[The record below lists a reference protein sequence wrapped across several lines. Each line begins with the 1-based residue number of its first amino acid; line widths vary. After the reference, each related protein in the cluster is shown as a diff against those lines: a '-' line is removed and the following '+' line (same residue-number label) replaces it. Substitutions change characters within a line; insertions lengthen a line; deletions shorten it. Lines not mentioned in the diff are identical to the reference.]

1 MFGEPFYH
9 STLRKTVIGFGS
21 LFDNLYVVRTQ
32 DNNQVKI
39 KVPIQYSTKEKFIQR
54 YKDTLNRENK
64 DSIVLQTILP
74 RLGFEMGEITYDASR
89 KKPTINRRTIETT
102 ENGNTV
108 YKTNYTEVPY
118 NVNFSLTAYVRYMDD
133 GLQLAEQIL
142 PYFTPDFTIAIKQ
155 GVLGETGERMNV
167 PIVLNSVSQNIEYE
181 GAMDLN
187 PRIIMWDYSFTARI
201 NMFGPLSNSSV
212 ILNIDNNI
220 FINTADVEEN
230 DQ

>member
-1 MFGEPFYH
+1 MFGDPFYH

-32 DNNQVKI
+32 DNNPVKI
-39 KVPIQYSTKEKFIQR
+39 KVPIQYSGKEKFIQR

-74 RLGFEMGEITYDASR
+74 RLGFEIGEISYDASR
-89 KKPTINRRTIETT
+89 KKPTINKRIIEQS
-102 ENGNTV
+102 ESGNPI
-108 YKTNYTEVPY
+108 YKVNYTEVPY

-155 GVLGETGERMNV
+155 DVLGEASEKMNI
-167 PIVLNSVSQNIEYE
+167 PIVLNSVSQNVDYE

-201 NMFGPLSNSSV
+201 NLFAPLSDVSV
-212 ILNIDNNI
+212 IKYIENTFYD
-220 FINTADVEEN
+220 INEEEE
-230 DQ
+230 

>member
-21 LFDNLYVVRTQ
+21 LFDNLYVARTQ

-201 NMFGPLSNSSV
+201 NLFGPMIDSPIITYTETD
-212 ILNIDNNI
+212 ILDIS
-220 FINTADVEEN
+220 ELEL
-230 DQ
+230 

>member
-21 LFDNLYVVRTQ
+21 LFDSLYVVRTQ
-32 DNNQVKI
+32 DNNQIKI
-39 KVPIQYSTKEKFIQR
+39 KVPIQYSSKEKFIQR

-74 RLGFEMGEITYDASR
+74 RLGFELGEITYDASR

-201 NMFGPLSNSSV
+201 NLFGPMIDSPIITYTETD
-212 ILNIDNNI
+212 ILDIS
-220 FINTADVEEN
+220 ELEL
-230 DQ
+230 

>member
-1 MFGEPFYH
+1 MFGDPFYH

-32 DNNQVKI
+32 DNNVVKI
-39 KVPIQYSTKEKFIQR
+39 KVPIQYSSKEKFIQR

-74 RLGFEMGEITYDASR
+74 RLGFEIGEMSYDASR
-89 KKPTINRRTIETT
+89 KKPTINKRVVEQTID
-102 ENGNTV
+102 GDSS
-108 YKTNYTEVPY
+108 YRINYTEVPY
-118 NVNFSLTAYVRYMDD
+118 NVNFNLTAYVRYMDD

-155 GVLGETGERMNV
+155 EVLDESGERMNI
-167 PIVLNSVSQNIEYE
+167 PIILNSVNPSIEYE

-187 PRIIMWDYSFTARI
+187 PRIIMWNYSFTAKI
-201 NMFGPLSNSSV
+201 NLFGPLSDTGLIND
-212 ILNIDNNI
+212 IGLN
-220 FINTADVEEN
+220 FLRYEEE
-230 DQ
+230 

>member
-1 MFGEPFYH
+1 MFGDPFYH

-32 DNNQVKI
+32 DNNPIRIKI
-39 KVPIQYSTKEKFIQR
+39 PIQYSSKEKFIQR

-74 RLGFEMGEITYDASR
+74 RLGFEIREITYDSSR
-89 KKPTINRRTIETT
+89 KKPTINKRIIEQT
-102 ENGNTV
+102 ESGEST
-108 YKTNYTEVPY
+108 YKVNYTEVPY
-118 NVNFSLTAYVRYMDD
+118 NVNFSLTSYVRYMDD
-133 GLQLAEQIL
+133 GLQIAEQIL

-155 GVLGETGERMNV
+155 DVLGETGERMNV
-167 PIVLNSVSQNIEYE
+167 PIVLNAVTQNVEYE

-201 NMFGPLSNSSV
+201 NLFGPLSGTGLIND
-212 ILNIDNNI
+212 IGLN
-220 FINTADVEEN
+220 FLRYEEE
-230 DQ
+230 

>member
-181 GAMDLN
+181 GAMEIN

-201 NMFGPLSNSSV
+201 NMFGPMVNSSIV
-212 ILNIDNNI
+212 DEVGINFIDYQ
-220 FINTADVEEN
+220 EY

>member
-1 MFGEPFYH
+1 MFGDPFYH

-32 DNNQVKI
+32 DNNPVRI
-39 KVPIQYSTKEKFIQR
+39 KVPIQHSTKEKFIQR

-74 RLGFEMGEITYDASR
+74 RLGFEMGEIAYDASR
-89 KKPTINRRTIETT
+89 KKPTINKRVVEQTVS
-102 ENGNTV
+102 GNSV
-108 YKTNYTEVPY
+108 YNINYTEVPY
-118 NVNFSLTAYVRYMDD
+118 NVNFNLTAYVRYIDD

-155 GVLGETGERMNV
+155 EVLGETGERMNV
-167 PIVLNSVSQNIEYE
+167 PIILNSVTQNVEYE

-187 PRIIMWDYSFTARI
+187 PRIIMWEYSFTAKI
-201 NMFGPLSNSSV
+201 NLFSNITDSSIIKTV
-212 ILNIDNNI
+212 SANYDLLE
-220 FINTADVEEN
+220 TGEEV
-230 DQ
+230 

>member
-32 DNNQVKI
+32 DNNPVKI
-39 KVPIQYSTKEKFIQR
+39 KVPIQYSSKEKFIQR
-54 YKDTLNRENK
+54 YKDTLNRENN

-74 RLGFEMGEITYDASR
+74 RLGFNMEEITYDASR
-89 KKPTINRRTIETT
+89 KKPTINRRTVESIDD
-102 ENGNTV
+102 GDTV

-155 GVLGETGERMNV
+155 NVLGETGERMNV
-167 PIVLNSVSQNIEYE
+167 PIVLNGVSQNIEYE

-201 NMFGPLSNSSV
+201 NLFGPLVESP
-212 ILNIDNNI
+212 IITYTGNNI
-220 FINTADVEEN
+220 FDISELEN
-230 DQ
+230 I

>member
-1 MFGEPFYH
+1 MFGDPFYH

-21 LFDNLYVVRTQ
+21 LFDSLYVVRTH
-32 DNNQVKI
+32 DNNPVI
-39 KVPIQYSTKEKFIQR
+39 IRIPIQYSSKEKFIQR

-74 RLGFEMGEITYDASR
+74 RLGFDMGEITYDASR
-89 KKPTINRRTIETT
+89 KKPTVNKRIVESI
-102 ENGNTV
+102 ENGETV

-118 NVNFSLTAYVRYMDD
+118 NVNFNLTAYVRYIDD
-133 GLQLAEQIL
+133 GLQIAEQIL

-155 GVLGETGERMNV
+155 EVLGETGERMNV
-167 PIVLNSVSQNIEYE
+167 PIVLNSVSQNVDYE

-201 NMFGPLSNSSV
+201 NLFCPLSDTGLINE
-212 ILNIDNNI
+212 IGLNFLDIQQL
-220 FINTADVEEN
+220 EL
-230 DQ
+230 

>member
-21 LFDNLYVVRTQ
+21 LFDSLYVVRTQ
-32 DNNQVKI
+32 DNNPVKI

-74 RLGFEMGEITYDASR
+74 RMGFEMGEISYDASR
-89 KKPTINRRTIETT
+89 KKPTINRRTVESI
-102 ENGNTV
+102 ENGETV

-118 NVNFSLTAYVRYMDD
+118 NVNFNLTAYVRYIDD

-142 PYFTPDFTIAIKQ
+142 PYFTPDFTVAIKQ
-155 GVLGETGERMNV
+155 EVLGETTERMNI
-167 PIVLNSVSQNIEYE
+167 PIVLNSVTQNVDYE

-201 NMFGPLSNSSV
+201 NLFGPMSNTNV
-212 ILNIDNNI
+212 IKATNINFLNNL
-220 FINTADVEEN
+220 EEI
-230 DQ
+230 

>member
-9 STLRKTVIGFGS
+9 STLRKTVIAFGS
-21 LFDNLYVVRTQ
+21 LFDSLYVVRTQ
-32 DNNQVKI
+32 DNNPVKI

-74 RLGFEMGEITYDASR
+74 RMGFEMGEISYDASR
-89 KKPTINRRTIETT
+89 KKPTINRRTVESI
-102 ENGNTV
+102 ENGETV

-118 NVNFSLTAYVRYMDD
+118 NVNFNLTAYVRYIDD

-142 PYFTPDFTIAIKQ
+142 PYFTPDFTVAIKQ
-155 GVLGETGERMNV
+155 EVLGETTERMNI
-167 PIVLNSVSQNIEYE
+167 PIVLNSVTQNVDYE

-201 NMFGPLSNSSV
+201 NLFGPMSNTNV
-212 ILNIDNNI
+212 IKATNINFLNNL
-220 FINTADVEEN
+220 EEI
-230 DQ
+230 

>member
-1 MFGEPFYH
+1 MFGDPFYH

-21 LFDNLYVVRTQ
+21 LFDYLYVVRNQ
-32 DNNQVKI
+32 DNNPIKI
-39 KVPIQYSTKEKFIQR
+39 KVPIQYGSKEKFIQR

-74 RLGFEMGEITYDASR
+74 RLGFDMGEIAYDASR
-89 KKPTINRRTIETT
+89 KKPTINRRTIETS
-102 ENGNTV
+102 EDGDTV
-108 YKTNYTEVPY
+108 YKTNYAEVPY
-118 NVNFSLTAYVRYMDD
+118 NVNFNLTAYVRYMDD

-155 GVLGETGERMNV
+155 DVLGETGERMNI
-167 PIVLNSVSQNIEYE
+167 PIVLNSVSQNVEYE

-201 NMFGPLSNSSV
+201 NLFGPMNNSSI
-212 ILNIDNNI
+212 ILSVDNNI
-220 FINTADVEEN
+220 FINTSEEEN
-230 DQ
+230 V

>member
-1 MFGEPFYH
+1 MFGDPFYH

-32 DNNQVKI
+32 DNNPVKI
-39 KVPIQYSTKEKFIQR
+39 KVPIQYSSKEKFIQR

-74 RLGFEMGEITYDASR
+74 RLGFDVGEIAYDASR
-89 KKPTINRRTIETT
+89 KKPTINKRVVEQSVSD
-102 ENGNTV
+102 NPV
-108 YKTNYTEVPY
+108 YNVNYTEVPY
-118 NVNFSLTAYVRYMDD
+118 NVNFNLTAYVRYIDD

-155 GVLGETGERMNV
+155 EVLGETGERMNI

-201 NMFGPLSNSSV
+201 NLFGP
-212 ILNIDNNI
+212 INNTGI
-220 FINTADVEEN
+220 IKYISGNVFDINKELT
-230 DQ
+230 